1 MHASPAE
8 TGSMRISR
16 TAAVLIG
23 LLGLTLAG
31 CLMPSKGTPVF
42 VDHRAGEFWSGEGLL
57 LEVSEDRLECKVAV
71 RDRALFVHQ
80 RWVKCISVHPRSAAA
95 R

>member
-1 MHASPAE
+1 MS
-8 TGSMRISR
+8 
-16 TAAVLIG
+16 AARALPLA
-23 LLGLTLAG
+23 LLLAALATSG

-42 VDHRAGEFWSGEGLL
+42 VDHRAGTFWSGKGLL

-71 RDRALFVHQ
+71 RDRALFVHE
-80 RWVKCISVHPRSAAA
+80 RWVHCASVHPRSPSA